1 MKREMQRDREE
12 LADRKEMFGREVRN
26 YLLDE
31 DKIDRYRDYFGKI
44 PCTVYREEAN
54 DSAKQSER
62 IIDELKHI
70 DRCFMNAD
78 EAGIKEIMKKA
89 EADPE
94 LSNWNKLRI
103 INECKSALFELSI

>member
-1 MKREMQRDREE
+1 
-12 LADRKEMFGREVRN
+12 
-26 YLLDE
+26 
-31 DKIDRYRDYFGKI
+31 
-44 PCTVYREEAN
+44 
-54 DSAKQSER
+54 
-62 IIDELKHI
+62 
-70 DRCFMNAD
+70 MNAD